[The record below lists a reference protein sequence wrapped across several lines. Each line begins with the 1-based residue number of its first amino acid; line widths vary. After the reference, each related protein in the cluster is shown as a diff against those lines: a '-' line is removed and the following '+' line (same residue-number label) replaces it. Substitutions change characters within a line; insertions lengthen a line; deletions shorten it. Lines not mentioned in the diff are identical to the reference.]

1 MGELWR
7 GELRVAHGRCAGGIR
22 VGKKSGETGAANK
35 SKEVSL
41 LILNSKEVLWII
53 CKIRRKRSWVLSD
66 YGRKL
71 RKCLKLY
78 VK

>member
-7 GELRVAHGRCAGGIR
+7 GELRVVHGRCAGGIR

-41 LILNSKEVLWII
+41 LILNSKNKKIWEVIY
-53 CKIRRKRSWVLSD
+53 KRRLLLN
-66 YGRKL
+66 YM
-71 RKCLKLY
+71 
-78 VK
+78 

>member
-41 LILNSKEVLWII
+41 LILNSKNKKIWEVIY
-53 CKIRRKRSWVLSD
+53 KRRLLLNYMS
-66 YGRKL
+66 
-71 RKCLKLY
+71 
-78 VK
+78 

>member
-41 LILNSKEVLWII
+41 LSLNSKNKKIWEVIY
-53 CKIRRKRSWVLSD
+53 KRRLLLN
-66 YGRKL
+66 YM
-71 RKCLKLY
+71 
-78 VK
+78 

>member
-22 VGKKSGETGAANK
+22 VGKKSGETGVANK

-41 LILNSKEVLWII
+41 LILNSKNKKIWEVIY
-53 CKIRRKRSWVLSD
+53 KRRLLLN
-66 YGRKL
+66 YM
-71 RKCLKLY
+71 
-78 VK
+78 

>member
-41 LILNSKEVLWII
+41 LILNSKNKKIWEVIF
-53 CKIRRKRSWVLSD
+53 KRRLLLN
-66 YGRKL
+66 YM
-71 RKCLKLY
+71 
-78 VK
+78 

>member
-1 MGELWR
+1 VGELWR

-41 LILNSKEVLWII
+41 LILNSKNKKIWEVIY
-53 CKIRRKRSWVLSD
+53 KRRLLLN
-66 YGRKL
+66 YM
-71 RKCLKLY
+71 
-78 VK
+78 

>member
-1 MGELWR
+1 MTGGGELWR

-41 LILNSKEVLWII
+41 LILNSKNKKIWEVIY
-53 CKIRRKRSWVLSD
+53 KRRLLLN
-66 YGRKL
+66 YM
-71 RKCLKLY
+71 
-78 VK
+78 

>member
-41 LILNSKEVLWII
+41 LSLNSKNKKIWEVIF
-53 CKIRRKRSWVLSD
+53 KRRLLLN
-66 YGRKL
+66 YM
-71 RKCLKLY
+71 
-78 VK
+78 

>member
-41 LILNSKEVLWII
+41 LILNSKNKKIWEVIY
-53 CKIRRKRSWVLSD
+53 KRRLLLN
-66 YGRKL
+66 YM
-71 RKCLKLY
+71 
-78 VK
+78 